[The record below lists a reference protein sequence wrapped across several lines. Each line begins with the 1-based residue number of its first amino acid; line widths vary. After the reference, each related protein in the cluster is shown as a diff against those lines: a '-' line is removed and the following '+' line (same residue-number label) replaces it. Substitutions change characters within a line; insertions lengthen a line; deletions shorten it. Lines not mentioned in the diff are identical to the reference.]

1 VLNRPAHISQLNILK
16 KICNFIEGN
25 AFIFLKI
32 LSVMKTKTETK
43 EKDFDT
49 VKTFRAIKEK
59 ISKVIADMDANQIK
73 DYLKNKKVRLQN

>member
-1 VLNRPAHISQLNILK
+1 
-16 KICNFIEGN
+16 
-25 AFIFLKI
+25 
-32 LSVMKTKTETK
+32 MKTKTETK